1 MLRGIGL
8 GVNPGFSR
16 KNERSCYFVA
26 VGKGDTT
33 REAILRH
40 AVGLASRVG
49 LSGLSIGRLAQE
61 LDLSKSGLFSHF
73 HSKEALQIQVLE
85 YGAARFVENV
95 VKPALE
101 APRGI
106 PRIQGL
112 FDRWLAWSQSDPLS
126 GGCFFVAMVTDL
138 DGRPGPSRDLLV
150 RLQRS
155 WMDFLADLARSV
167 VREGAVP
174 PRHRPRAVRQR
185 HVRRDARLPPRL
197 PSPGRPGRRGPRPP
211 RPRRARRRLP
221 HGGLLKGHR

>member
-1 MLRGIGL
+1 MGHRGK
-8 GVNPGFSR
+8 PGFPR

-101 APRGI
+101 APRGT

-150 RLQRS
+150 RLQQT
-155 WMDFLADLARSV
+155 WMAFLADLVRSV
-167 VREGAVP
+167 IREGP
-174 PRHRPRAVRQR
+174 FRPDVDPEQFANDMYGVMLAY
-185 HVRRDARLPPRL
+185 HHASRLLDDPAAE
-197 PSPGRPGRRGPRPP
+197 S
-211 RPRRARRRLP
+211 RARRALAALVDACRTADS
-221 HGGLLKGHR
+221 

>member
-1 MLRGIGL
+1 M
-8 GVNPGFSR
+8 
-16 KNERSCYFVA
+16 
-26 VGKGDTT
+26 GKGETT
-33 REAILRH
+33 RDTILRH

-106 PRIQGL
+106 PRIQAL
-112 FDRWLAWSQSDPLS
+112 FDRWLAWSQSDPSS

-138 DGRPGPSRDLLV
+138 DDRPGPSRDLLV
-150 RLQRS
+150 KLQRS
-155 WMDFLADLARSV
+155 WMGFVAELVQSV
-167 VREGAVP
+167 VREGQL
-174 PRHRPRAVRQR
+174 RPDTDPDQFANDMYGVMLAY
-185 HVRRDARLPPRL
+185 HHASRLLDDPAAEV
-197 PSPGRPGRRGPRPP
+197 
-211 RPRRARRRLP
+211 RARRALATLVDASRTP
-221 HGGLLKGHR
+221 AI

>member
-1 MLRGIGL
+1 M
-8 GVNPGFSR
+8 
-16 KNERSCYFVA
+16 K
-26 VGKGDTT
+26 KGETT
-33 REAILRH
+33 RETILRH

-106 PRIQGL
+106 PRIQAL

-138 DGRPGPSRDLLV
+138 DDRPGPSRDLLV
-150 RLQRS
+150 RLQRN
-155 WMDFLADLARSV
+155 WMDFLAGLVSAV
-167 VREGAVP
+167 CREGQF
-174 PRHRPRAVRQR
+174 RPDTDPEQFANDMYGVLLAY
-185 HVRRDARLPPRL
+185 HHASRLLDDPAAEE
-197 PSPGRPGRRGPRPP
+197 
-211 RPRRARRRLP
+211 RARRALGALVDAR
-221 HGGLLKGHR
+221 RTADS

>member
-1 MLRGIGL
+1 M
-8 GVNPGFSR
+8 V
-16 KNERSCYFVA
+16 
-26 VGKGDTT
+26 VGKGDAT
-33 REAILRH
+33 RETILRH

-85 YGAARFVENV
+85 YGASRFVENV

-106 PRIQGL
+106 PRINGL
-112 FDRWLAWSQSDPLS
+112 FDRWIAWSQSDPLS

-155 WMDFLADLARSV
+155 WMDFLADLVRSV
-167 VREGAVP
+167 VREGP
-174 PRHRPRAVRQR
+174 FRPDTDPEQFANDMYGVMLAY
-185 HVRRDARLPPRL
+185 HHASRLLDDPAAEI
-197 PSPGRPGRRGPRPP
+197 
-211 RPRRARRRLP
+211 RARRALATLVDACRTADS
-221 HGGLLKGHR
+221 

>member
-1 MLRGIGL
+1 MLRGIERAG
-8 GVNPGFSR
+8 NPRFTR
-16 KNERSCYFVA
+16 KNERSCYFVV

-150 RLQRS
+150 RLQQT
-155 WMDFLADLARSV
+155 WMGFLADLVRSV
-167 VREGAVP
+167 IREGP
-174 PRHRPRAVRQR
+174 FRPDVDPEQFANDMYGVMLAY
-185 HVRRDARLPPRL
+185 HHASRLLDDPAAEA
-197 PSPGRPGRRGPRPP
+197 
-211 RPRRARRRLP
+211 RARRALATLVDACRMADS
-221 HGGLLKGHR
+221 

>member
-1 MLRGIGL
+1 M
-8 GVNPGFSR
+8 
-16 KNERSCYFVA
+16 K
-26 VGKGDTT
+26 KGETT
-33 REAILRH
+33 RETILRH

-106 PRIQGL
+106 PRIQAL

-138 DGRPGPSRDLLV
+138 DDRPGPTRDLLV

-155 WMDFLADLARSV
+155 WMDLLADLARAV
-167 VREGAVP
+167 VREGQF
-174 PRHRPRAVRQR
+174 RPDTDPDQFANDMYGVMLAY
-185 HVRRDARLPPRL
+185 HHAFRLLDDPAAEE
-197 PSPGRPGRRGPRPP
+197 
-211 RPRRARRRLP
+211 RARRALAALVDAR
-221 HGGLLKGHR
+221 RVADS

>member
-1 MLRGIGL
+1 MLRGIGRA
-8 GVNPGFSR
+8 GNPGFSR
-16 KNERSCYFVA
+16 KNERSCYFA
-26 VGKGDTT
+26 TVGKGDTT

-73 HSKEALQIQVLE
+73 HSKEALQLQVLE

-101 APRGI
+101 APRGT

-112 FDRWLAWSQSDPLS
+112 FDRWLTWSQSDPLS

-155 WMDFLADLARSV
+155 WMDFLADLAKSV
-167 VREGAVP
+167 VQEGQF
-174 PRHRPRAVRQR
+174 RPETDPEQFANDMYGVMLAY
-185 HVRRDARLPPRL
+185 HHASRLLDDPEAEV
-197 PSPGRPGRRGPRPP
+197 
-211 RPRRARRRLP
+211 RARRALAALVDAR
-221 HGGLLKGHR
+221 RTADT

>member
-1 MLRGIGL
+1 
-8 GVNPGFSR
+8 
-16 KNERSCYFVA
+16 VA
-26 VGKGDTT
+26 VGKGDST

-95 VKPALE
+95 VRPALE
-101 APRGI
+101 APRGT

-150 RLQRS
+150 RLQQT
-155 WMDFLADLARSV
+155 WMAFVADLVRSV
-167 VREGAVP
+167 IREGP
-174 PRHRPRAVRQR
+174 FRPDTDPEQFANDMYGVMLAY
-185 HVRRDARLPPRL
+185 HHASRLLDDPAAET
-197 PSPGRPGRRGPRPP
+197 
-211 RPRRARRRLP
+211 RARRALAALVDACRTADS
-221 HGGLLKGHR
+221 

>member
-1 MLRGIGL
+1 M
-8 GVNPGFSR
+8 
-16 KNERSCYFVA
+16 
-26 VGKGDTT
+26 GKGETT
-33 REAILRH
+33 RDTILRH

-106 PRIQGL
+106 PRIQAL
-112 FDRWLAWSQSDPLS
+112 FDRWLAWSQSDPSS

-138 DGRPGPSRDLLV
+138 DDRPGPSRDLLV
-150 RLQRS
+150 KLQRS
-155 WMDFLADLARSV
+155 WMGFVAELVQSV
-167 VREGAVP
+167 VREGQF
-174 PRHRPRAVRQR
+174 RPDTDPDQFANDMYGVMLAY
-185 HVRRDARLPPRL
+185 HHASRLLDDPAAEV
-197 PSPGRPGRRGPRPP
+197 
-211 RPRRARRRLP
+211 RARRALAALVDASRTP
-221 HGGLLKGHR
+221 AT